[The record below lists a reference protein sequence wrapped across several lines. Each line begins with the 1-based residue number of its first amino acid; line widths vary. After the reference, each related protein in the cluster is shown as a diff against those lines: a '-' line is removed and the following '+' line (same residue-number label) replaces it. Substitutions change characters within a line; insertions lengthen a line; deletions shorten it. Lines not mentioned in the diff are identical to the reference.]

1 MNTITMSTVRLTAD
15 SDAHVT
21 VKHVTVIHVT
31 IVVYVDNS
39 ARTVSTCNARLL
51 TVYCTR
57 ILWQYTISMQC
68 VEKTDETL

>member
-1 MNTITMSTVRLTAD
+1 MSTVRLTAD
-15 SDAHVT
+15 SDAY
-21 VKHVTVIHVT
+21 VTVIHVT

-51 TVYCTR
+51 HVTVYCTR
-57 ILWQYTISMQC
+57 IQWQYTISMQR